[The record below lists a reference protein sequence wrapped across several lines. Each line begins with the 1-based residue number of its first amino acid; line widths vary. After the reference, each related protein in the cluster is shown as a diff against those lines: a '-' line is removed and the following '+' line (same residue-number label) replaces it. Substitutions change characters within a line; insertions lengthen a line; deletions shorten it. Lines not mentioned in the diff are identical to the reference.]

1 MKISMIGTGYVG
13 LTTGACL
20 ASLGH
25 DVICLD
31 IDLKKIENLNKG
43 IMPIY
48 EPGLKELVEQNTK
61 EKRLLFTTNLK
72 FAVESS
78 EVVFLAVGTPQDN
91 DGKADLKYIFKAAE
105 DIAKFMNGYKVI
117 VIKSTVPIGTAEKVN
132 DIVRRYTMYQYDVVS
147 NPEFLR
153 EGSAI
158 RDFTSPDRV
167 VIGASTERAQK
178 MMSTIY
184 KSMER
189 PGNPIMMVDVNSSEL
204 IKYASNAM
212 LATRISFMNQLA
224 PLCEKL
230 GADIKVVA
238 EGMGLDK
245 RIGPRF
251 LQAGVGYGGSCFPKD
266 VKALSYT
273 LREYGCNADL
283 IEAVD
288 AVNEQQKLYIIP
300 KIKSLLGDLSGKTIA
315 VWGLAF
321 KPKTD
326 DIREAPAIPIIKEL
340 LNQGANIKAFDPAAQ
355 EEAKKLFPTISY
367 GANPYDV
374 LEGSDCL
381 VIVTEWDEFRYLD
394 KQKMK
399 SIMKEPNIVDGRNVY
414 DPKEMKEL
422 GFNYS
427 SVGRV

>member
-132 DIVRRYTMYQYDVVS
+132 DIVKRHTMYQYDVVS

-178 MMSTIY
+178 MMSSIY

-189 PGNPIMMVDVNSSEL
+189 PGNPIMMVDVKSSEL

-300 KIKSLLGDLSGKTIA
+300 KIKSLLGDLSGKTVAI
-315 VWGLAF
+315 WGLAF

-340 LNQGANIKAFDPAAQ
+340 LNQGANIRAFDPVAQ
-355 EEAKKLFPTISY
+355 EEAKKMFPMISY
-367 GANPYDV
+367 GANPYEV

-399 SIMKEPNIVDGRNVY
+399 SIMKEPNVVDGRNVY

-427 SVGRV
+427 SVG

>member
-1 MKISMIGTGYVG
+1 MIGTGYVG

-20 ASLGH
+20 ANLGH

-31 IDLKKIENLNKG
+31 IDSKKIDNLNKG

-48 EPGLKELVEQNTK
+48 EPGLKELVERNGK
-61 EKRLLFTTNLK
+61 EKRLQFTIDLK
-72 FAVESS
+72 KAIEFA
-78 EVVFLAVGTPQDN
+78 EVVFLAVGTPQDD

-105 DIAKFMNGYKVI
+105 DIAKSMNNYKVI

-132 DIVRRYTMYQYDVVS
+132 DILRRHTMYQYDVVS

-167 VIGASTERAQK
+167 VIGVNSERAKLQ
-178 MMSTIY
+178 MINIY

-189 PGNPIMMVDVNSSEL
+189 PGNPLMITDIKSSEL

-230 GADIKVVA
+230 GADIKAVA

-251 LQAGVGYGGSCFPKD
+251 LQAGAGYGGSCFPKD

-288 AVNEQQKLYIIP
+288 LVNEKQKLYIIP
-300 KIKSLLGDLSGKTIA
+300 KIKSLIGDLHGKTIA

-326 DIREAPAIPIIKEL
+326 DMREAPAIPIITEL
-340 LNQGANIKAFDPAAQ
+340 LNQGATIKAFDPVAQ
-355 EEAKKLFPTISY
+355 DEAKKLFPKITY

-374 LEGSDCL
+374 LENSDCL
-381 VIVTEWDEFRYLD
+381 VIITEWDEFRYLD
-394 KQKMK
+394 KQKIK
-399 SIMKEPNIVDGRNVY
+399 SLMKEPNIVDGRNIY
-414 DPKEMKEL
+414 EPKEMKEL
-422 GFNYS
+422 GFNYLC
-427 SVGRV
+427 VGRI